1 MDSSGGKKR
10 EENGWHVVL
19 NLFDIVPKIISV
31 NYFVESLF
39 LYNKCGYLCYVIVS
53 DVCK

>member
-1 MDSSGGKKR
+1 MLDPLTEGRRVRWTRLEGKR

-31 NYFVESLF
+31 NYFVV
-39 LYNKCGYLCYVIVS
+39 NT
-53 DVCK
+53 